1 MLTQAPVKIKV
12 ERLGSSP
19 TCLERRCCQRGKE
32 RHQLPGKVKGDL
44 ENRMQFLHFTAE
56 ELKGRAAGKRCSSQV
71 SAELGTGGGSLD
83 SRGHIHPIRGRGS
96 RRREQIS
103 SRTETVSLALRGSS
117 GQAEC

>member
-1 MLTQAPVKIKV
+1 MLTLALVKIKA
-12 ERLGSSP
+12 ERLESSP
-19 TCLERRCCQRGKE
+19 TCLERRCCQRGKD

-44 ENRMQFLHFTAE
+44 EMQFLHFTAE
-56 ELKGRAAGKRCSSQV
+56 ELKGRAAGKPYSSQV
-71 SAELGTGGGSLD
+71 RAELGAGGGSLD

-96 RRREQIS
+96 RRREIS